1 MAARLRPGRSRR
13 PHRRHRRAGGRPA
26 AAPQD
31 PDRPPAESLINDGT
45 ALRGG
50 RGGRGSRTG
59 RHLPGTAARFL
70 LAYAGGVAIGAACAA
85 VVVALR
91 RRLRDRVLES
101 ALAVITPF
109 ATYLPAQ
116 SLGVSGVVAVVTCGL
131 IGSQAGPKVI
141 SAGARVQITGFR
153 EVIAVRLL
161 WLYSVPYLSKPYVRA
176 AGPRDRGVRLQA
188 LVALCGSAA
197 QRPTSARYSLCL
209 PAEAWLWPLK
219 ETTRS
224 TERDQAVP

>member
-1 MAARLRPGRSRR
+1 M
-13 PHRRHRRAGGRPA
+13 
-26 AAPQD
+26 
-31 PDRPPAESLINDGT
+31 
-45 ALRGG
+45 
-50 RGGRGSRTG
+50 
-59 RHLPGTAARFL
+59 
-70 LAYAGGVAIGAACAA
+70 GAACAA

-131 IGSQAGPKVI
+131 IGSQAPKVI

-176 AGPRDRGVRLQA
+176 AGPRDRDDSRRWWRSVGL
-188 LVALCGSAA
+188 L
-197 QRPTSARYSLCL
+197 PSARR
-209 PAEAWLWPLK
+209 PLATPCVCRQK
-219 ETTRS
+219 
-224 TERDQAVP
+224 PGCGH